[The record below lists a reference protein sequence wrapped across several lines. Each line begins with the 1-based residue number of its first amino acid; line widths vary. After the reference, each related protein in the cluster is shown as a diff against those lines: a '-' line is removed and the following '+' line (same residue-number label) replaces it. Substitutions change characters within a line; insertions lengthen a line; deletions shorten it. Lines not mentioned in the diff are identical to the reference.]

1 MSVPLS
7 LILKELEGSPDSIL
21 PIISSLYYDKSIL
34 NEISKPDLKHLISR
48 TLNLAKSGNEFN
60 KWCGIN
66 LIRVLA
72 GNYNLLANE
81 GVVMFG
87 QLLKNLEDFN
97 GTGNIKILTSTIESL
112 NFLCQKIRGKPTLTR
127 EILTPKLGSIITL
140 YTEQLHYHP
149 YLIVKSLKELIKYH
163 PTTFRPFGNKLRNKL
178 VSVVNLKDFNS
189 FPDTL
194 KTAIYETLALLPVIE
209 KTDPENKWES
219 NVHDIIR
226 ELHSIL
232 NVYNEFLN
240 LGDDGDLTKLLNK
253 LPKYDGGEKL
263 LPDLSIDVNQPSS
276 ILQISTRIE
285 ILLSLL
291 KVHLTSETPFSIKV
305 PLGLVLVVN
314 EIICSLNLKFVS
326 FRNDIRDDTIKSL
339 IRATT
344 MRNQLNSIKFLKA
357 LALTFKGDLLPHLH
371 SILSFLEVLIPFKNK
386 KIDYTDL
393 IANEVF
399 NSELLSCVAVYLSLV
414 SNLGDHS
421 QLLRFVDIALLL
433 VEPRLENTSQEPQNN
448 GSKKIKNKK
457 KNQSAV
463 PLADILS
470 HQHLFAGTISSS
482 TIKAVREFLTVVI
495 STVSLPPT
503 QHYKIMRYLIIEAV
517 NASYYNSE
525 HQIPPDLKTL
535 LVNAVLYPGYEKI
548 SLLPIVSSLLPNEP
562 LLSVFNNP
570 RFPPLPVYIKKAD
583 YEDIEMEEEEEEEE
597 EKAEKDDEMQESL
610 AKRRK
615 VEAESGTGEID
626 TTTSVPETIVED
638 IVIPDK
644 QIFTAKPINGD
655 EIIELPAKEIV
666 DTIEQVVETI
676 PTPRPTTVTATTL
689 VLPEEDDSDFELP
702 EIDIDGSDEE

>member
-1 MSVPLS
+1 MSVPLN

-21 PIISSLYYDKSIL
+21 PIISTLYYDKSIL

-72 GNYNLLANE
+72 GNYNILANE

-97 GTGNIKILTSTIESL
+97 DAGNIKILTSTVESL

-140 YTEQLHYHP
+140 YMEKLHYHP
-149 YLIVKSLKELIKYH
+149 YLIVKSLKELMKNH
-163 PTTFRPFGNKLRNKL
+163 PTTFRPFGNKLRSKL

-189 FPDTL
+189 FPENL
-194 KTAIYETLALLPVIE
+194 KTCIYETLALLPIIE

-240 LGDDGDLTKLLNK
+240 LSDDGDLTKLLNK
-253 LPKYDGGEKL
+253 LPKHEGGEKL
-263 LPDLSIDVNQPSS
+263 LPDLSIDVNQPNS

-285 ILLSLL
+285 ILLNLL
-291 KVHLTSETPFSIKV
+291 KAHLTSETPFSIKV
-305 PLGLVLVVN
+305 PIGLILIVH

-326 FRNDIRDDTIKSL
+326 FRTDIRDDTIKSL
-339 IRATT
+339 IKATT
-344 MRNQLNSIKFLKA
+344 TRNQLNSIKCLKS
-357 LALTFKGDLLPHLH
+357 LALTFKGGLLPHLH

-386 KIDYTDL
+386 KIDYNDL

-399 NSELLSCVAVYLSLV
+399 NSELLSCVAVYVSLV
-414 SNLGDHS
+414 SNLGDNS

-433 VEPRLENTSQEPQNN
+433 VEPRLNN
-448 GSKKIKNKK
+448 ATLEQQSNGTNNKKLKNKK
-457 KNQSAV
+457 KNQSSV

-470 HQHLFAGTISSS
+470 HQHLFAGTISTS
-482 TIKAVREFLTVVI
+482 TIKAVREFLRVVI

-525 HQIPPDLKTL
+525 HMIPKDLKAL
-535 LVNAVLYPGYEKI
+535 LVNAVIYPGYEKI

-562 LLSVFNNP
+562 LLSIFNNP
-570 RFPPLPVYIKKAD
+570 RFPPLPVYIKKVD
-583 YEDIEMEEEEEEEE
+583 YEDVEMEDEDEEEDEE
-597 EKAEKDDEMQESL
+597 EKEESSS
-610 AKRRK
+610 KRRK
-615 VEAESGTGEID
+615 VDSDSNGEAGDGA
-626 TTTSVPETIVED
+626 SVPDTIVED
-638 IVIPDK
+638 IEIEDK
-644 QIFTAKPINGD
+644 QIFTAKPINAD
-655 EIIELPAKEIV
+655 QIIELPPKEIV
-666 DTIEQVVETI
+666 ETVEEIIETAPAAPIGV
-676 PTPRPTTVTATTL
+676 TTTSTTL
-689 VLPEEDDSDFELP
+689 VLPQEDDSDFELP
-702 EIDIDGSDEE
+702 EIDVDGSDDDE